1 VTEILLAT
9 DAPWVVD
16 EVTAALSDT
25 DTTVHVVSVGSE
37 VITSTRNLTPDVV
50 ITDMQIGTM
59 GGIAVCMEI
68 RHDEGIGRLE
78 HTPVLVLLDRRPDVF
93 LVRRAAADG
102 WLLKPINALRLRQA
116 VRALLKG
123 ERFEDPT
130 DEPVN
135 VSAPT

>member
-1 VTEILLAT
+1 MTEILLAT